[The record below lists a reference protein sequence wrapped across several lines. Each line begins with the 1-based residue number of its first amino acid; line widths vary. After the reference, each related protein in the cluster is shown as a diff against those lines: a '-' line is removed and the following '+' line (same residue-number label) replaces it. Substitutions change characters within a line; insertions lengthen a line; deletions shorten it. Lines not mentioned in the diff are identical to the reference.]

1 MAGRRKI
8 CLVTGSRPDYGLLR
22 ELMDELLSLDTVQL
36 QLLVTGSHL
45 SQAHGLTIDAIR
57 NDGYVVDWTV
67 DMLFASDTPVAIT
80 KSLGMGLIGFADAF
94 KVLEPDLV
102 VVLGDRYEIWA
113 AASACLIQRLPLVH
127 IHGGEVTAGAFD
139 EAIRHSITKI
149 AHYHFTSTERY
160 RQRVIQLGENPDR
173 VFNVGSLGIDT
184 IKRLELLPREALEK
198 ELDFQFG
205 QRNLLVTF
213 HPVTLD
219 EQSGV
224 EQFSELLRGLDA
236 FPETHVIFTEANA
249 DSMGNQ
255 LNRMIADYRR
265 AHPKRTV
272 SFKYMGQL
280 RYLSAMRIVDAV
292 VGNSSSGVI
301 EAPVLGT
308 PTINV
313 GERQSGR
320 IKADSVIDC
329 QPQCEAIVDAL
340 NTVFLGNRPLTAD
353 SESLPFGNG
362 GAAAKMGRL
371 LSELPLENILMK
383 QFHDLVSMP

>member
-1 MAGRRKI
+1 MAGKRKI

-22 ELMDELLSLDTVQL
+22 ELMDELLSLDTVHMQL
-36 QLLVTGSHL
+36 VVTGSHL
-45 SQAHGLTIDAIR
+45 SQAHGLTIDTIR
-57 NDGYVVDWTV
+57 DDGYVVDWTV
-67 DMLFASDTPVAIT
+67 DMLLASDTPVATT

-113 AASACLIQRLPLVH
+113 AASACLVQRLPLVH

-160 RQRVIQLGENPDR
+160 RQRVIQLGENPDH

-198 ELDFQFG
+198 ALDFRFG

-224 EQFSELLRGLDA
+224 DQFSELLQGLEQ
-236 FPETHVIFTEANA
+236 FPDTHVIFTEANA

-255 LNRMIADYRR
+255 LNRMIADFQL
-265 AHPKRTV
+265 AHPERTV

-301 EAPVLGT
+301 EAPILGT

-320 IKADSVIDC
+320 IRAVSVIDC
-329 QPQCEAIVDAL
+329 LAQREAIVAAL
-340 NTVFLGNRPLTAD
+340 DTVFHGDKALAAG

-362 GAAAKMGRL
+362 GAARRMGRL
-371 LSELPLENILMK
+371 LSELPLDNILMK
-383 QFHDLVSMP
+383 QFHDLGSVP

>member
-1 MAGRRKI
+1 MAGKRKI

-22 ELMDELLSLDTVQL
+22 ELMDELLSLDTVQM
-36 QLLVTGSHL
+36 QLVVTGSHL
-45 SQAHGLTIDAIR
+45 SQAHGLTIDTIR
-57 NDGYVVDWTV
+57 EDGYAVDWTV
-67 DMLFASDTPVAIT
+67 DMLLASDTPVAT
-80 KSLGMGLIGFADAF
+80 SKSLGMGLIGFADAF
-94 KVLEPDLV
+94 KALEPDLV
-102 VVLGDRYEIWA
+102 VLLGDRYEIWA
-113 AASACLIQRLPLVH
+113 AASACLIQRIPLVH

-160 RQRVIQLGENPDR
+160 RQRVIQLGENPDH

-198 ELDFQFG
+198 ALDFRFG

-213 HPVTLD
+213 HPVTLE

-224 EQFSELLRGLDA
+224 DQLSELLHGLNH
-236 FPETHVIFTEANA
+236 FPDTHVIFTEANA

-255 LNRMIADYRR
+255 LNRMIADYQQ
-265 AHPKRTV
+265 AHPDKTV

-313 GERQSGR
+313 GKRQSGR
-320 IKADSVIDC
+320 IKAASVIDC
-329 QPQCEAIVDAL
+329 LPQREAIAAAID
-340 NTVFLGNRPLTAD
+340 TVFQGGRALTAA
-353 SESLPFGNG
+353 SEPLPFGSG
-362 GAAAKMGRL
+362 GAARRMGRL
-371 LSELPLENILMK
+371 LSELPLNNILMK
-383 QFHDLVSMP
+383 QFHDLGNTP